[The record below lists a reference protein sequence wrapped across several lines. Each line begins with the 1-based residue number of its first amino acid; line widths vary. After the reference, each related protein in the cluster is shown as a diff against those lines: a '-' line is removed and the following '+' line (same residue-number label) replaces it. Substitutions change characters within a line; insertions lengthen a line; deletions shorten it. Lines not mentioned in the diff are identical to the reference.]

1 MGSPCA
7 VHLYLN
13 SSEPKALVV
22 DQVIAEVARLEH
34 KYSRYR
40 DDSIASAI
48 NRAANDGEPIQVDE
62 ETSLL
67 LDYANTLFC
76 ESDGLFDIT
85 SGVLRRA
92 WNFKCNVIP
101 EQRQLDALL
110 PLVGWNNVEW
120 QQSCLRFSVPGME
133 LDFGGYVKEYAA
145 DCAAAVAHRLGVRH
159 GLVELGGDVRV
170 IGPHL
175 DGRPWRVGVRHPRL
189 PEAVLAEVSVSQGA
203 VASSGDYER
212 AIVHNGKRYGHILDP
227 RTGWPVSGL
236 VAVTVLADHCLL
248 AGTACTLAMLNGEHG
263 PAWLDQLGVKW
274 LAMNQKGEVLGNL

>member
-22 DQVIAEVARLEH
+22 DQVIAEVVRLER

-48 NRAANDGEPIQVDE
+48 NRTANDGEPIQVDE

-67 LDYANTLFC
+67 LDYANTLFS

-159 GLVELGGDVRV
+159 
-170 IGPHL
+170 
-175 DGRPWRVGVRHPRL
+175 PRL
-189 PEAVLAEVSVSQGA
+189 PEAVLAEVSVLQGA